1 MNLSR
6 STPLLAA
13 VLLLF
18 TADCSRNTT
27 PKSTDEA
34 AVRSRRSVAEV
45 ISVETRGEKV
55 PNFTWKD
62 STGKTVDLDAYR
74 GKVTLIN
81 FWATWCGPCRR
92 ELPDLVALSRE
103 LAGRDVRIIGVSTD
117 RGSNVIDDV
126 QSFVDAQGI
135 PYQIVVANEN
145 LEEAF
150 GNIRA
155 LPTSFVV
162 DANGKIIQS
171 FIGMRSKEFFAE
183 ALTAGLK

>member
-1 MNLSR
+1 MNLHRFS
-6 STPLLAA
+6 PLAVAA
-13 VLLLF
+13 LLVVSSG
-18 TADCSRNTT
+18 CSRHDT
-27 PKSTDEA
+27 PKSD
-34 AVRSRRSVAEV
+34 AVSGTGRHTVAEV
-45 ISVETRGEKV
+45 VAVEARTDRV
-55 PNFTWKD
+55 PNFSWKD

-103 LAGRDVRIIGVSTD
+103 MADRNVRIIGVSTD
-117 RGSNVIDDV
+117 RGANVVDDV
-126 QSFVDAQGI
+126 QAFVDAQGI
-135 PYQIVVANEN
+135 PYPVVISNEN

-162 DANGKIIQS
+162 NADGKIVQT

-183 ALTAGLK
+183 ALTAGLR